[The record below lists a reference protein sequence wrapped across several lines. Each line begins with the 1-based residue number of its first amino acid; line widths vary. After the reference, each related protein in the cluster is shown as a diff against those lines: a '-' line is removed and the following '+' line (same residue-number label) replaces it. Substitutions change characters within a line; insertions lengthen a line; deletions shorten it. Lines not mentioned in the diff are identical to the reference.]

1 MNLSKSQNEAA
12 ACVGVSSGTQLKL
25 AASSHLS
32 LMLPFIRRG
41 SSCIA
46 RHLRSGASVD
56 CMEGASTSFSQSSHQ
71 TARSYS
77 AEAQANTAVI
87 GNERVNKLASEI
99 IELTVLESS
108 WLSEILRK
116 KLNIQRPAYGAMPMA
131 MQAAP
136 AAPAAAADAAPPP
149 PAPAKEKTEFEVRLE
164 SFSAEGKIK
173 VIKELRAITNLG
185 LKEAK
190 DLCEKA
196 PVAVKANVPKAEAE
210 AMKKQ
215 IEAAGGKVT
224 LA

>member
-1 MNLSKSQNEAA
+1 
-12 ACVGVSSGTQLKL
+12 
-25 AASSHLS
+25 
-32 LMLPFIRRG
+32 
-41 SSCIA
+41 
-46 RHLRSGASVD
+46 
-56 CMEGASTSFSQSSHQ
+56 MEASTSFSSQSHHQ
-71 TARSYS
+71 TSRSYS
-77 AEAQANTAVI
+77 TEPQTDAAVI

-99 IELTVLESS
+99 LELTVLESS

-131 MQAAP
+131 MQGAP
-136 AAPAAAADAAPPP
+136 AAPAAAAEAAPPPP

-173 VIKELRAITNLG
+173 VIKEIRAITNLG

-196 PVAVKANVPKAEAE
+196 PVAIKANVPKADAE

-215 IEAAGGKVT
+215 IEAAGGKVA